1 MAQRLVADAGSWEIA
16 AVPEPRVPAQSTR
29 LPPHG
34 PHCCFSHRVSVLG
47 LAPCNPPPRSH
58 RADCCLPAACPGTV
72 LPRRTGPRPGQVTG
86 LSCAWPPPAR
96 LSDGWMGGSDAG
108 SMLSTSPVTNTS
120 RDAVATS
127 GVEATR
133 LGRLTRGGL
142 ASGQVSGSTHSV
154 QITPYN
160 TGTHRRSTH
169 AAHVHT
175 QAPAQLTLSGNA
187 PNPGNAMLV
196 TRHPFHASTDPAG
209 RMAKMR
215 RAQQNAPPRA
225 HAPSCFLSVPRESVP
240 QKQQSQP

>member
-34 PHCCFSHRVSVLG
+34 PHCWFLSPCFRLG
-47 LAPCNPPPRSH
+47 ASAMQTPPRSH
-58 RADCCLPAACPGTV
+58 RADCCLPAACPALCCPGG
-72 LPRRTGPRPGQVTG
+72 RGPDLGESPFGAFLCLAT
-86 LSCAWPPPAR
+86 SAR

-154 QITPYN
+154 QY
-160 TGTHRRSTH
+160 
-169 AAHVHT
+169 V
-175 QAPAQLTLSGNA
+175 
-187 PNPGNAMLV
+187 
-196 TRHPFHASTDPAG
+196 
-209 RMAKMR
+209 
-215 RAQQNAPPRA
+215 
-225 HAPSCFLSVPRESVP
+225 
-240 QKQQSQP
+240 